1 MKTNS
6 KNEKKV
12 STKFKNKTLNIKRL
26 KDDSDSN
33 SDSNEIESIKS
44 ENEND
49 SIAINSKTNTNYN
62 NIVNE
67 NKDIND
73 INNPILIDEE
83 DDYNKLKSKSKNE
96 KKVSTKFKNK
106 TLNTKRLK
114 DDSDSNIDSNEIE
127 SIKSENENDSIV
139 NNPKTNTN

>member
-49 SIAINSKTNTNYN
+49 SI
-62 NIVNE
+62 
-67 NKDIND
+67 
-73 INNPILIDEE
+73 
-83 DDYNKLKSKSKNE
+83 
-96 KKVSTKFKNK
+96 
-106 TLNTKRLK
+106 
-114 DDSDSNIDSNEIE
+114 
-127 SIKSENENDSIV
+127 V